1 MELEGLYS
9 DSQIKS
15 FLQDYPSQ
23 EWPSILKKLIHHS
36 ITSYKSLS
44 SINFHKEKPV
54 PGLKL
59 KLEEKKL
66 TKPKDSNRQITPNRS
81 TSHTNFQKKC
91 SGSHSCRHTSQS
103 KSTSKS
109 FKIDKYPARKLI
121 GKEIMSCKERR
132 TVGNLGFQSHIFM
145 IDETELKEK
154 ENDKSGLE
162 EIKKVVEMK
171 PSEKLI
177 PKLLKPVEIK
187 PIKPHNI
194 SSTSAQVFCSS
205 SELSD

>member
-15 FLQDYPSQ
+15 FLKDYPSQ

-44 SINFHKEKPV
+44 SINLFKEKSI

-59 KLEEKKL
+59 KLEEKKSA
-66 TKPKDSNRQITPNRS
+66 KPKDSNRQITPNRS

-91 SGSHSCRHTSQS
+91 NGSHSCRHTSQA

-109 FKIDKYPARKLI
+109 MRFDKHPSRKLI
-121 GKEIMSCKERR
+121 GKELINCKERR
-132 TVGNLGFQSHIFM
+132 TVGNLGFQSHTFM
-145 IDETELKEK
+145 IEDSDKK
-154 ENDKSGLE
+154 ENKNYKPALDLTKSV
-162 EIKKVVEMK
+162 IEMR
-171 PSEKLI
+171 PAEKLI
-177 PKLLKPVEIK
+177 PRLLKPVAIK
-187 PIKPHNI
+187 PLNI